1 MTPVV
6 EACNPNPCYQGINSQ
21 QHILT
26 QSLPLLDPTESFQP
40 VPEAPSQSG

>member
-6 EACNPNPCYQGINSQ
+6 EAWNPNHWITRELIPSNTLS
-21 QHILT
+21 